1 MFLHTIIGKGS
12 EKKNSKL
19 KKLETSKNLEDTK
32 MWGGWYKKCEYRINE
47 KKKSLTFTF
56 LIPSSYFLYTTNFLI
71 F

>member
-12 EKKNSKL
+12 EKNSKL

-47 KKKSLTFTF
+47 KKNLLPLHFSYPHHIFC
-56 LIPSSYFLYTTNFLI
+56 IPRIS
-71 F
+71 